1 MKKLLLLSAL
11 LSTLIPALA
20 RAEGTAQLGTTQAL
34 RPGAEL
40 LVDVVDA
47 NVERLAW
54 VGAGAVQV
62 FAPSGTLIATLA
74 SGQSVAVAAHGNG
87 AYRVLVAQQQN
98 RGAVWD
104 VAVLN
109 PVTAGGRLHSYNWT
123 FDAGSFASSAAT
135 NGSFYAIVDGGTSQY
150 RPVIELKLDGLAG
163 YVYDINANRRGV
175 DGVNAGRSVSMF
187 NHSATPEFP
196 IYLSPPAIAT
206 YSNAN
211 ADVFGFAYVGG
222 TSLDVH
228 GNAMA
233 PCQQIAPGASEGLF
247 QFTAAVAG
255 SYHLQCD
262 LNHNGFSDADAGDLL
277 LVGTA
282 NPGLNTVSW
291 DGRQQGVAV
300 TPGSYDCR
308 VTLQVGEFHY
318 VGRDIET
325 SYRGMRMYAL
335 NGDGSRTPLTMFW
348 DDSLVQASAI
358 AMPNGNKGLVSP
370 GADGMAAGP
379 YTNEPMPDVTARAWG
394 NFVGAGKGDN
404 AFLDTY
410 VWLSRSASTVVT
422 LAAVDPLLDTDQD
435 GASDFA
441 EQCVLG
447 SDKDNPDSDGD
458 GMGDGAQYL
467 GSTSTAQN
475 GGLESNGRLANALAD
490 REIRRSHGVR
500 FAALRMASELTPWL
514 QGLALDG
521 LTARAATP
529 DDLTA
534 VSNATDSLGVDFVD
548 ANGVRHA
555 SVLLIGTVGATY
567 EHSKEVCDRA
577 HGAQLQTVSA
587 LPFGNLHVPWAWF
600 RRPGSAATAASSD
613 VAAALK
619 LYQSGNGFSMHAG
632 WLAEQYPAPLPQ
644 QHVVNVQ
651 VWAATPAKLQ
661 TLLQA
666 FVGAAQA
673 RGVLQPA
680 YVPSSDDAAW
690 VPPPAVARD
699 HTPATFF
706 AAGTVL
712 GRSLTLRTVRRAS
725 TEPLALRAVG
735 TDAHGEQQVVELGAA
750 STAVTASTVLQLPL
764 FADVTVEMYGRHG
777 VVDRL
782 WLSDGAWARF
792 DDGLWGGAT
801 TAESHLDCPWRAHHG
816 ENLSVLA
823 GCATTQTSVVET
835 QAGVARYLAQPL
847 QLAADDYLLAHVE
860 TDRAGRICV
869 EASALQRSTCADLP
883 RAQGWVAWRVS
894 AFDADVLAHASLI
907 SFTVGSGAPVQMTV
921 AGLAKGH
928 GDLPGDAI
936 DAAAPVAAGGCRTTP
951 SSTGLGLVIVIGF
964 VGWRRREVM

>member
-1 MKKLLLLSAL
+1 MKKYLLITA
-11 LSTLIPALA
+11 TLVPLA
-20 RAEGTAQLGTTQAL
+20 PTLASAEGTAQLGTTQAL

-40 LVDVVDA
+40 VVDVVDA
-47 NVERLAW
+47 NVERIAW
-54 VGAGAVQV
+54 IGAGTVQV
-62 FAPSGTLIATLA
+62 YAPSTTLIATLA
-74 SGQSVAVAAHGNG
+74 NGQEVAATGHGNG
-87 AYRVLVAQQQN
+87 AYRVVVAQQQN

-104 VAVLN
+104 VAVRN
-109 PVTAGGRLHSYNWT
+109 PVAPGGRLHSYNWT
-123 FDAGSFASSAAT
+123 FDAGSFAANAAT

-187 NHSATPEFP
+187 TTSATPEFP
-196 IYLSPPAIAT
+196 IYLSPPTIAT
-206 YSNAN
+206 YTNAN

-222 TSLDVH
+222 TSVDVH
-228 GNAMA
+228 GNAMT

-247 QFTAAVAG
+247 QFTSVVAG

-262 LNHNGFSDADAGDLL
+262 LNQNGFSDADAGDLL

-282 NPGLNTVSW
+282 SPGLNTVSW

-300 TPGSYDCR
+300 APGSYDCR

-335 NGDGSRTPLTMFW
+335 NGDASRTPLTMYW
-348 DDSLVQASAI
+348 DDSLVQATAI

-370 GADGMAAGP
+370 GPDGMAAGAYADAP
-379 YTNEPMPDVTARAWG
+379 IPDVTARAWG

-404 AFLDTY
+404 AYLDTY
-410 VWLSRSASTVVT
+410 VWLSRSASAVVT
-422 LAAVDPLLDTDQD
+422 LAAVDPLLDTDND

-441 EQCVLG
+441 ERCVLG
-447 SDKDNPDSDGD
+447 SDKDNSDSDGD
-458 GMGDGAQYL
+458 GVLDGAQYL
-467 GSTSTAQN
+467 GATSTAQN

-514 QGLALDG
+514 QGVALDG

-534 VSNATDSLGVDFVD
+534 VSNAADSLGIDFVD
-548 ANGVRHA
+548 GNGVRQA

-600 RRPGSAATAASSD
+600 RRPGSAATAATSD

-619 LYQSGNGFSMHAG
+619 LYRFENGFAMHAG
-632 WLAEQYPAPLPQ
+632 WLAEQYPAPLPE
-644 QHVVNVQ
+644 QHIVNVQ

-661 TLLQA
+661 ALLQS

-673 RGVLQPA
+673 RGVLQPS
-680 YVPSSDDAAW
+680 YVPSTDDASW
-690 VPPPAVARD
+690 VPPPAVAPD
-699 HTPATFF
+699 HTPSSFF

-712 GRSLTLRTVRRAS
+712 GRNLTLRSMRRAS
-725 TEPLALRAVG
+725 AEQLALRVVG
-735 TDAHGEQQVVELGAA
+735 TDEHGAQRVVELGAA
-750 STAVTASTVLQLPL
+750 PTALSASLALQLPL
-764 FADVTVEMYGRHG
+764 FADVTVEMYGAHG

-801 TAESHLDCPWRAHHG
+801 TAEARTDCAWQTHAG
-816 ENLSVLA
+816 ENLTVLA
-823 GCATTQTSVVET
+823 GCATTQTTEVET
-835 QAGVARYLAQPL
+835 QAGVARYIAQPM
-847 QLAADDYLLAHVE
+847 QLATDDYLLAHVA
-860 TDRAGRICV
+860 TDRAGRICI
-869 EASALQRSTCADLP
+869 EASALQRSSCADLP

-894 AFDADVLAHASLI
+894 AFDADVVAQASLI
-907 SFTVGSGAPVQMTV
+907 SFTVGSGAPVAMTI

-928 GDLPGDAI
+928 GELPSDAV
-936 DAAAPVAAGGCRTTP
+936 DATAPVTSGGCRAASAP
-951 SSTGLGLVIVIGF
+951 TGLMMLVVIGLL
-964 VGWRRREVM
+964 GWRRRGAV